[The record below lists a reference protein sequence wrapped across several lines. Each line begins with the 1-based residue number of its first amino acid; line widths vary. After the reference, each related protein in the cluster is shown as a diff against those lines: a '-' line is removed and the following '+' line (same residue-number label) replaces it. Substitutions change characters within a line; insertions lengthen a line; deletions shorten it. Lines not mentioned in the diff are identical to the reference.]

1 MNEVMR
7 RSACCL
13 LSALLLC
20 SCVGCANSV
29 HEISEG
35 DAAQSSSKN
44 DDAAEQAYKAF
55 TVDALDRIAADDL
68 NNSDKLVLVN
78 KLGAKSV
85 HGDDAIPFAKKV
97 DENNMYYVVSKY
109 LCINGTPCVME
120 MLSKMNEG
128 RWIDAN
134 GTRFLLDKSRGESRK
149 LFLDPLTAT
158 YSRRY
163 FETYLTHMEGMEC
176 VEIIDV
182 NQFKQVNDT
191 YGHPAGDVV
200 LRDIAAGAVGM
211 KNYISRQPL
220 FCTQSFGEGSLD

>member
-68 NNSDKLVLVN
+68 NSPGGFLAADQVLGPTPRPNRGIDQFGAGVGFAERGAGPVN
-78 KLGAKSV
+78 RS
-85 HGDDAIPFAKKV
+85 
-97 DENNMYYVVSKY
+97 
-109 LCINGTPCVME
+109 
-120 MLSKMNEG
+120 
-128 RWIDAN
+128 
-134 GTRFLLDKSRGESRK
+134 
-149 LFLDPLTAT
+149 
-158 YSRRY
+158 
-163 FETYLTHMEGMEC
+163 
-176 VEIIDV
+176 
-182 NQFKQVNDT
+182 
-191 YGHPAGDVV
+191 GHH
-200 LRDIAAGAVGM
+200 
-211 KNYISRQPL
+211 
-220 FCTQSFGEGSLD
+220 

>member
-97 DENNMYYVVSKY
+97 DENNMIMSF
-109 LCINGTPCVME
+109 PCANRRSRLLTR
-120 MLSKMNEG
+120 LSSTKM
-128 RWIDAN
+128 D
-134 GTRFLLDKSRGESRK
+134 SRT
-149 LFLDPLTAT
+149 L
-158 YSRRY
+158 
-163 FETYLTHMEGMEC
+163 
-176 VEIIDV
+176 
-182 NQFKQVNDT
+182 
-191 YGHPAGDVV
+191 
-200 LRDIAAGAVGM
+200 
-211 KNYISRQPL
+211 
-220 FCTQSFGEGSLD
+220 

>member
-85 HGDDAIPFAKKV
+85 HGDDAIPFCQKGRRKQ
-97 DENNMYYVVSKY
+97 YV
-109 LCINGTPCVME
+109 LCRFHVQT
-120 MLSKMNEG
+120 EG
-128 RWIDAN
+128 A
-134 GTRFLLDKSRGESRK
+134 
-149 LFLDPLTAT
+149 
-158 YSRRY
+158 
-163 FETYLTHMEGMEC
+163 
-176 VEIIDV
+176 
-182 NQFKQVNDT
+182 
-191 YGHPAGDVV
+191 
-200 LRDIAAGAVGM
+200 
-211 KNYISRQPL
+211 
-220 FCTQSFGEGSLD
+220 GSLLTCPLQRWTAAHCNH

>member
-97 DENNMYYVVSKY
+97 DENNMYYVVSMCKQKEQAPYSLVLYKDGQPHTVTTRESCTSNGVETVSLPAKNFPSATSLSIIKILTLRLCLVPKLDIISLSLTKAAYSWQVLY
-109 LCINGTPCVME
+109 LKIGFRLV
-120 MLSKMNEG
+120 
-128 RWIDAN
+128 
-134 GTRFLLDKSRGESRK
+134 
-149 LFLDPLTAT
+149 
-158 YSRRY
+158 
-163 FETYLTHMEGMEC
+163 
-176 VEIIDV
+176 
-182 NQFKQVNDT
+182 
-191 YGHPAGDVV
+191 GHT
-200 LRDIAAGAVGM
+200 L
-211 KNYISRQPL
+211 
-220 FCTQSFGEGSLD
+220 